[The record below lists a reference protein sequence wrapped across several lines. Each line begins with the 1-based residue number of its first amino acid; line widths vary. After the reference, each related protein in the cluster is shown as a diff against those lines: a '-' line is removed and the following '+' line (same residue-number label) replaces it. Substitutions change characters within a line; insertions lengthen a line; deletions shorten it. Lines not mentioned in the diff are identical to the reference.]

1 MRQAVLVVG
10 LLGLTGV
17 GVVSFSACQK
27 KKKGPAPAASSSA
40 KPAALPAN
48 VDAALLK
55 ELTDISR
62 TCKVEAVEGNV
73 TCAQGENRRLISE
86 FVANQRSRP
95 AAVATLAHALSDA
108 NPALSTTAANLLNG
122 AFRAPW
128 GNDVKAGSIPAADA
142 KALLAAALK
151 APKPLARQA
160 VPGAVNAA
168 QLAGLGNDVYAALD
182 KADQSE
188 LRPLGYRYVMTHG
201 RLGAFGKVQQ
211 LAKDA
216 NAAVAFAA
224 LEAPRNMYGW
234 DEAEKAAICPWALE
248 LLKDPRPNVATR
260 AAGLLSSCSGIFVDQ
275 LLDRGELALKDGK
288 FNAGELG
295 PFRDLCS
302 AANLRQTG
310 SATDKQCE
318 RNRDLLVDVVA
329 AKKLDSQTRSMAL
342 VSLAYQWPDDKTLKL
357 AKSLEKD
364 ADKSLA
370 DHASRTVKRIEQRK
384 ATEKGAAKATEKKPA
399 TQKSAPAP
407 QAAPSK
413 PAE

>member
-17 GVVSFSACQK
+17 GVVSLSACQQ
-27 KKKGPAPAASSSA
+27 KKKGPAPSASASA

-55 ELTDISR
+55 EITDISR
-62 TCKVEAVEGNV
+62 ACKVDAAEGNV

-86 FVANQRSRP
+86 FVANQRSRS

-108 NPALSTTAANLLNG
+108 NPAVATTAANLLNG

-128 GNDVKAGSIPAADA
+128 ADSKGSAVPAADA

-151 APKPLARQA
+151 APKALARQA
-160 VPGAVNAA
+160 LPGAVNAA

-216 NAAVAFAA
+216 NAALAFAA

-234 DEAEKAAICPWALE
+234 DDTEKAAICPWALE

-260 AAGLLSSCSGIFVDQ
+260 AAGLLSSCSGTFVDQ
-275 LLDRGELALKDGK
+275 LLERGEQALKDGK

-302 AANLRQTG
+302 AANLRQAG
-310 SATDKQCE
+310 RATDKQCE
-318 RNRDLLVDVVA
+318 RNRDLLGDVVT

-384 ATEKGAAKATEKKPA
+384 ATEKAANSEKKLGA
-399 TQKSAPAP
+399 K
-407 QAAPSK
+407 
-413 PAE
+413 